1 MTGVN
6 VDAKNEIGKEEEV
19 QVPVGGATTGAVHKV
34 IGRVED
40 SKNDDQGEEV
50 IHYSGTKCQPTVT
63 ILRLDHASHCSLESE
78 SLEL

>member
-1 MTGVN
+1 MTGLN

-40 SKNDDQGEEV
+40 SKNDEQGEEV
-50 IHYSGTKCQPTVT
+50 IYHSGTKCQQFLT
-63 ILRLDHASHCSLESE
+63 ILNLDHASQCSLESE
-78 SLEL
+78 F